1 MSFVVIE
8 LRVSERPFVDDP
20 SIARDEKHRAGNQGA
35 DGAFN
40 QRISDRDST
49 GERAIGS
56 RSASRGVGAARND
69 KAAHGRCE
77 EKSNSRHMTRKIV
90 PKKFLDNMTGR

>member
-1 MSFVVIE
+1 
-8 LRVSERPFVDDP
+8 VDDVP
-20 SIARDEKHRAGNQGA
+20 IEGDEKHRARNQSA

-49 GERAIGS
+49 GERRISSA
-56 RSASRGVGAARND
+56 RSGSRGVGAARND
-69 KAAHGRCE
+69 KATHGRCE

-90 PKKFLDNMTGR
+90 PKKFLDNMTGRLHSCAFR